1 MPNNTVFNGEDQPV
15 YVEMTNSYLTPDI
28 SAPPEMNAAQNTVLY
43 STNAS
48 ASATVVLALISAIS
62 SIRIANPA
70 GSGRTLYI
78 SRISGSIGGSSLLS
92 NMSGTF
98 SIVRGGTLTSPAVL
112 TPVNNNLGS
121 SAASS
126 ATTQSST
133 AAISGGTVLY
143 SYQLAPG
150 TFSQTFSGSIV
161 LPPGSAL
168 SANVTSSSSAIGL
181 TITSAVSLAWWESPA

>member
-1 MPNNTVFNGEDQPV
+1 MPNHSVFNDEDQPV

-43 STNAS
+43 SANAS

-62 SIRIANPA
+62 SVRIANPA
-70 GSGRTLYI
+70 GSGRTFHI

-92 NMSGTF
+92 AMSGTF
-98 SIVRGGTLTSPAVL
+98 SIVRGGTLTSPATL

-121 SAASS
+121 SAASV
-126 ATTQSST
+126 ATAQTST
-133 AAISGGTVLY
+133 SVISGGLVLY

-150 TFSQTFSGSIV
+150 TFSQPFSGSIV

-168 SANVTSSSSAIGL
+168 SVSVVSSSSAIGL
-181 TITSAVSLAWWESPA
+181 TITSAVSLVWWESPA